1 MNTLLPLLCWLWER
15 PTSKKYRML
24 APRVFWYLLVFT
36 LFSLFGYFTTEPFAA
51 SADKERFRS
60 FYYDGWTW
68 IGATFFVCSWIIH
81 DYLSAK
87 YSSSGS
93 GRSSSDEKGVNYKD
107 PLAKYMVILG
117 LLSLITLTIAF
128 FDTWAKS

>member
-1 MNTLLPLLCWLWER
+1 
-15 PTSKKYRML
+15 ML
-24 APRVFWYLLVFT
+24 APRIFWYLLVFT
-36 LFSLFGYFTTEPFAA
+36 LFSLFGYFTTESLAA

-68 IGATFFVCSWIIH
+68 IGATFFVCSWLIH

-87 YSSSGS
+87 YSSLGS
-93 GRSSSDEKGVNYKD
+93 GPGSSNDRGVNYKD
-107 PLAKYMVILG
+107 PLAKCMVILG